1 MGNVCDA
8 FCPIAKRHMA
18 QQPAV
23 NVSIRPFYRLN
34 AAGRPVLGSEVCFR
48 ISPTSPLQDL
58 FDFYASTRD
67 IPLALLRCRSLSD
80 GELVRGDQTPADL
93 GLEAGGQ
100 LDLAA
105 ALKESPPPGGLPKY
119 LLQQILEFLP
129 LDEVHGAKRVC
140 ARQVSNCWRE
150 TGRSA
155 IVRGRWKSVNVV
167 AVYGRIPIYYRT
179 VPISELTDCRAAWE
193 DDPEGTLR
201 ILLTSGW
208 LSLSPFFPRN
218 LYAAHFLATVEPSL
232 DGLERIVR
240 LLEPAHRFVYA
251 KTQLYRWWYGPRAC
265 WPRPRV
271 DGTIEVIMGWAIDI
285 GTPFDEPDLGS
296 LPEQHIELV
305 ASGVFRALQSW
316 TDAAVAADFV
326 SAFFRRAFFDGDD
339 LDNQEPDWGPRIPN
353 LRLYTRSWDDSKASA
368 LAAAKAADV
377 ASCELSRGWFPPPEY
392 GVPLFRVFGYSD
404 GPLFPEA
411 LHRVDRLLKFKQR
424 IGATTE
430 EELSPELR
438 DEYLSLVER
447 ASRFPG
453 EFY

>member
-1 MGNVCDA
+1 
-8 FCPIAKRHMA
+8 MA
-18 QQPAV
+18 QADAQADAQAQELSALTLQN
-23 NVSIRPFYRLN
+23 NVEDLADPLTSLPPELLQKPLKFLKVDDVLEAKPVSKPMRSAARIVLTRVLLKPVKFVAEHGEQLLG
-34 AAGRPVLGSEVCFR
+34 AAGSAA
-48 ISPTSPLQDL
+48 QDRGAL
-58 FDFYASTRD
+58 TPAQREWRALWDQPSS
-67 IPLALLRCRSLSD
+67 LALCR
-80 GELVRGDQTPADL
+80 
-93 GLEAGGQ
+93 EA
-100 LDLAA
+100 
-105 ALKESPPPGGLPKY
+105 
-119 LLQQILEFLP
+119 
-129 LDEVHGAKRVC
+129 
-140 ARQVSNCWRE
+140 W
-150 TGRSA
+150 
-155 IVRGRWKSVNVV
+155 
-167 AVYGRIPIYYRT
+167 AV
-179 VPISELTDCRAAWE
+179 
-193 DDPEGTLR
+193 DPNETLR
-201 ILLTSGW
+201 ILFTWSSDPPLAARRDRF
-208 LSLSPFFPRN
+208 LSI
-218 LYAAHFLATVEPSL
+218 VEPSL

-271 DGTIEVIMGWAIDI
+271 DGTIEVIMGWAVDI

-326 SAFFRRAFFDGDD
+326 SAFFRRAYFDGDD
-339 LDNQEPDWGPRIPN
+339 LDNQAPDWGPRIPN
-353 LRLYTRSWDDSKASA
+353 LRLYTRSWDESKASA

-392 GVPLFRVFGYSD
+392 GVPLFRVFGYCD

-424 IGATTE
+424 IGTNTEE

>member
-67 IPLALLRCRSLSD
+67 IPLALLCCRSLSD

-105 ALKESPPPGGLPKY
+105 ALKESSPPGGLPKY

-140 ARQVSNCWRE
+140 AKQVSFCWRE

-155 IVRGRWKSVNVV
+155 IMRGRWKSVNWV
-167 AVYGRIPIYYRT
+167 AVHGKRSMCFGVHAPVFDREARDL
-179 VPISELTDCRAAWE
+179 PLALRLCRKAWE
-193 DDPEGTLR
+193 VEPTETLR
-201 ILLTSGW
+201 IVLTWGTD
-208 LSLSPFFPRN
+208 RH
-218 LYAAHFLATVEPSL
+218 AARFLAIVEPSL

-251 KTQLYRWWYGPRAC
+251 KNQMSRWAYGDTRA
-265 WPRPRV
+265 
-271 DGTIEVIMGWAIDI
+271 DGRNRIDSDTAIVVIRLWAAYI
-285 GTPFDEPDLGS
+285 GAPFDAPNLNS
-296 LPEQHIELV
+296 LPMVRRNLV
-305 ASGVFRALQSW
+305 VSYVSGALRSW
-316 TDAAVAADFV
+316 TDAAVAADFFCC
-326 SAFFRRAFFDGDD
+326 FFRDDHVNLTMVPDLGDF
-339 LDNQEPDWGPRIPN
+339 
-353 LRLYTRSWDDSKASA
+353 TRGWEGERASA
-368 LAAAKAADV
+368 LAAAYAADV
-377 ASCELSRGWFPPPEY
+377 AASQLSFLPW
-392 GVPLFRVFGYSD
+392 PLFT
-404 GPLFPEA
+404 EA
-411 LHRVDRLLKFKQR
+411 LDRVEQFLQLKQR
-424 IGATTE
+424 YPKVRIPVGDWVRGDDTVYFWCVEGACR
-430 EELSPELR
+430 SP
-438 DEYLSLVER
+438 
-447 ASRFPG
+447 G
-453 EFY
+453 KFYDLY

>member
-23 NVSIRPFYRLN
+23 NVSIRPFKRLN

-48 ISPTSPLQDL
+48 VSPTSPLHEL

-67 IPLALLRCRSLSD
+67 IPLALLCCRSLSD

-105 ALKESPPPGGLPKY
+105 ALRESPPPGGLPKY

-155 IVRGRWKSVNVV
+155 IVRGRWKSVNWV
-167 AVYGRIPIYYRT
+167 AVRGKRSMCFGVHAPVFDREARDL
-179 VPISELTDCRAAWE
+179 PSALRLCRKAWE
-193 DDPEGTLR
+193 VEPTETLR
-201 ILLTSGW
+201 IVLTWGTD
-208 LSLSPFFPRN
+208 RH
-218 LYAAHFLATVEPSL
+218 AARFLAIVEPSL

-251 KTQLYRWWYGPRAC
+251 RRQLYVAAQVPLAEWNLPT
-265 WPRPRV
+265 
-271 DGTIEVIMGWAIDI
+271 DIIDNWSQLI
-285 GTPFDEPDLGS
+285 GAQLDLLSNSFDSQRRDLALS
-296 LPEQHIELV
+296 YV
-305 ASGVFRALQSW
+305 SRALHSW
-316 TDAAVAADFV
+316 TDASVAVCFLL
-326 SAFFRRAFFDGDD
+326 SFLPPLFDID
-339 LDNQEPDWGPRIPN
+339 EFTRDWEDG
-353 LRLYTRSWDDSKASA
+353 KASA
-368 LAAAKAADV
+368 MTAAWV
-377 ASCELSRGWFPPPEY
+377 AFVARCRHRRTTAEDGITRALLRVEQLLQLGW
-392 GVPLFRVFGYSD
+392 
-404 GPLFPEA
+404 
-411 LHRVDRLLKFKQR
+411 
-424 IGATTE
+424 
-430 EELSPELR
+430 
-438 DEYLSLVER
+438 
-447 ASRFPG
+447 PG
-453 EFY
+453 EQFQTNGDYIARVEEMCRCPGNYYKLH

>member
-1 MGNVCDA
+1 
-8 FCPIAKRHMA
+8 MA
-18 QQPAV
+18 QADAQADAQAQELSALTLQNNVEDPADPLTSLPRDLLRKLLGFLTV
-23 NVSIRPFYRLN
+23 DDVHEKKKPVSKRMRSAARFVLTRVLLKPVRFVAEHGEQLMW
-34 AAGRPVLGSEVCFR
+34 AAGHAA
-48 ISPTSPLQDL
+48 QDRGTL
-58 FDFYASTRD
+58 TPAQRD
-67 IPLALLRCRSLSD
+67 WRALWDQPSSLALC
-80 GELVRGDQTPADL
+80 Q
-93 GLEAGGQ
+93 
-100 LDLAA
+100 
-105 ALKESPPPGGLPKY
+105 
-119 LLQQILEFLP
+119 
-129 LDEVHGAKRVC
+129 
-140 ARQVSNCWRE
+140 
-150 TGRSA
+150 
-155 IVRGRWKSVNVV
+155 
-167 AVYGRIPIYYRT
+167 
-179 VPISELTDCRAAWE
+179 AAWAR
-193 DDPEGTLR
+193 DPNETLR
-201 ILLTSGW
+201 ILFTWSSDPPLAARRDRF
-208 LSLSPFFPRN
+208 LSI
-218 LYAAHFLATVEPSL
+218 VEPSL

-271 DGTIEVIMGWAIDI
+271 DGTIEVIMGWAVDI

-326 SAFFRRAFFDGDD
+326 SAFFRRALFDNDD

-392 GVPLFRVFGYSD
+392 GVPLFRVFGYRD